1 MKNKISELMDGELAN
16 QDAKKII
23 ETLKKEDN
31 LQHDWNTYHLIGDI
45 LRKQTSVSTD
55 ITQRVRYQLKSEPII
70 FKPNKSA
77 FGNSKIK
84 VFSFATAASIVAMV
98 TAWFMM
104 QDVYQQSHPITMV
117 DQSKIQ
123 TETIKPVTPVLVS
136 HPQSLR
142 SYPRMVSED
151 MNNYLFFH
159 NFHNYHKDFP
169 AGTTAHGQSVYVYP
183 VTDFHDKYGQ

>member
-1 MKNKISELMDGELAN
+1 MDGELAN